1 MQKDPVVFVYKMS
14 HGKDECEASLSDEHA
29 SQAAWAEWEA
39 EMCGYGYT
47 QEEIA
52 EMMTG
57 GDVTESSKEEREA
70 DACTAWKHELK
81 RILVIK
87 RMHSATDGEAGEGE
101 GEGAGEGETA
111 EGEAAAAAAG
121 SAGSHG
127 ERSCKRP
134 KTGERADGSG
144 KAGDAEGPVRLAC
157 EDCSELTREQFWQ
170 RYMIPNRPVL
180 LRGVGG
186 CGWRAQREWVT
197 DEGLVN
203 TKYLREHFGRS
214 SITVHNTA
222 RKAIGADQCAKRDIT
237 ISHFLDW
244 WEGPVGSRVRE
255 RGAAA
260 AAAAPAT
267 DTDTAAH
274 AANRAGG
281 EGARAGSGADACKTA
296 AALLQEEEILGKKK
310 LKY

>member
-1 MQKDPVVFVYKMS
+1 ME
-14 HGKDECEASLSDEHA
+14 HAGEACEECEASLSEEHE

-39 EMCGYGYT
+39 EMRGYGYT

-52 EMMTG
+52 EMMTW
-57 GDVTESSKEEREA
+57 GDVRESSEEEREA
-70 DACTAWKHELK
+70 DAGAAWKHELK
-81 RILVIK
+81 RIFVIK
-87 RMHSATDGEAGEGE
+87 RMQSDNEGGAREGE
-101 GEGAGEGETA
+101 GQGTGKGEAA
-111 EGEAAAAAAG
+111 EGEAAATAAG
-121 SAGSHG
+121 SPS

-134 KTGERADGSG
+134 KTEERAVGSG
-144 KAGDAEGPVRLAC
+144 KAGAADGPVRLAC
-157 EDCSELTREQFWQ
+157 EDCSELTREQFWE

-180 LRGVGG
+180 LRGA
-186 CGWRAQREWVT
+186 CRGWRARREWVT

-260 AAAAPAT
+260 AADAPAR

-274 AANRAGG
+274 ATVRAGG

-296 AALLQEEEILGKKK
+296 AALMQEEEILTKKN
-310 LKY
+310 